1 MLSRAKFIIAA
12 ACLLAAAAPVRA
24 AVTSVTVTAYSTG
37 SVNVA
42 WAGGSSPYIAVLSTS
57 AAFAGY
63 VSSGSVA
70 ALAAAY
76 PGLNPD
82 TTYYFKVK
90 SSIDADA
97 AYLSTRTVTRVA
109 TPSGLYSVPE
119 YFTAQSSR
127 TAIVTIGWNTNNNPE
142 ATVYEV
148 AYNSGGADTVAPYI
162 NPLGSP
168 IDIAGLDANTLYN
181 FKVRARSSNG
191 SATAYTA
198 VISTATPALRL
209 SGLSDQVF
217 QTSATVSWTPV
228 DSAVQAQDS
237 EGYSLDYSLSPS
249 MSSPV
254 AWTTADPSVSARTLT
269 PLAANTTYYYR
280 AGTLN
285 ISGLANVE
293 ATRVFTTLS
302 PAPAGLTRGAVTEGS
317 AAFSWTALAP
327 AEAMGYRLEAATGT
341 FAAGEIVH
349 SSTVYS
355 AAQNSLTIVTLD
367 SNTTYYFRVA
377 GLNSAYAPNY
387 GSRLSTVTLA
397 QTVDAGFVTVAAEP
411 QAITASFIP
420 LPGTPQAFAAEGYLL
435 QGSTTNFS
443 GGTVYSSATYE
454 YREYQQ
460 SLTLTGLAPN
470 NTYYLRLGS
479 LNWQRTPNFSV
490 LGSTRTGFPGNLAG
504 VSLDNVWSS
513 SAAVS
518 FTPGIAAEGHVA
530 EASVHRFFNTVAAS
544 SASPSGAISNLVIQG
559 LSPNTTYYFRAGA
572 LYNGATVYSNTYP
585 DYRQTLPLP
594 LGGLAFAGVF
604 RSSVTVNW
612 DPLTNASQATSAE
625 SYLLQASTS
634 PAFTGTLFSSATL
647 NIGLDRLTI
656 IGLSPNTSYYFRA
669 GTVNLENSV
678 NYTVTPATATLANP
692 PVKQTSAIT
701 PVTMTVKWLTN
712 GNPPDTRYLV
722 ELDNDALF
730 TSMEPSSTTVLS
742 SATFS
747 GLTPN
752 TTYYSRVTAVNRL
765 NRAIPAVNF
774 DPYATSAYDPEY
786 APFLASEVGVSSLT
800 ARWNNVVPP
809 VNPAGTYYQAWISS
823 NTDFTGTVHSSVT
836 LNLSAAF
843 TGLLSD
849 TSYHMRV
856 SALNLT
862 GVPSDP
868 PVELGTAL
876 TRPATAYALPK
887 AEAFFDMM
895 TDGFSLRWEPNG
907 NSSHTV
913 YYVEASTRENNFST
927 IISSRLVN
935 SLSCTFSD
943 LAIDTTYWLQIQA
956 RGQSGLQSAFVDA
969 GSTRTLLS
977 SQGNALALQEAT
989 VSLETSYGTISVL
1002 LPSGAIGGS
1011 TRLTIMPS
1019 TFTLAGPASA
1029 VSQLTPTGI
1038 GLVINHFPPTLVLGA
1053 ITITLP
1059 YRIADLPPGID
1070 RARLVLALYD
1080 EANAV
1085 WVPLPSV
1092 SDTAN
1097 NLVVGQTWHL
1107 STFQLMQSNPGTG
1120 LSAVKIYPNPY
1131 RPNSVSD
1138 VMHFANLPAG
1148 ARVKI
1153 YTFLGELVRSLKAD
1167 VNGMAHWDG
1176 NNDAGRAAAS
1186 GVYIAFIRSSD
1197 KKSSKS
1203 FKVALER

>member
-12 ACLLAAAAPVRA
+12 ACLLAAAAPARA
-24 AVTSVTVTAYSTG
+24 VVNAPTVGAVTTNAVTFAWTG
-37 SVNVA
+37 
-42 WAGGSSPYIAVLSTS
+42 GLSPFIGVLSDTDT
-57 AAFAGY
+57 FAWY
-63 VSSGSVA
+63 ISSGPAVSPVT
-70 ALAAAY
+70 Y
-76 PGLNPD
+76 TGLHANA
-82 TTYYFKVK
+82 TYYFQVK
-90 SSIDADA
+90 SSGDTDAGYRSTYTITQLA
-97 AYLSTRTVTRVA
+97 APT
-109 TPSGLYSVPE
+109 GLYSVPE
-119 YFTAQSSR
+119 YFTAQSSY
-127 TAIVTIGWNTNNNPE
+127 TAIATIGWNTNNNHE
-142 ATVYEV
+142 ATIYEL
-148 AYNSGGADTVAPYI
+148 AYNDGVNPEIVAPYI

-168 IDIAGLDANTLYN
+168 IDIAGLNANTLYN
-181 FKVRARSSNG
+181 FKVRARGSSG
-191 SATAYTA
+191 AATAYTA
-198 VISTATPALRL
+198 YISTATPALRL
-209 SGLSDQVF
+209 SGISEAVS
-217 QTSATVSWTPV
+217 QTSAVVSWMPV

-237 EGYSLDYSLSPS
+237 EGYSLNYSLSQD
-249 MSSPV
+249 MASPV
-254 AWTTADPSVSARTLT
+254 PWSTANSAIASATLA
-269 PLAANTTYYYR
+269 PLVANTTYYYR
-280 AGTLN
+280 VGTLN

-293 ATRVFTTLS
+293 TTRVFTTLS
-302 PAPAGLTRGAVTEGS
+302 PVPAGLTRGAVTDGS
-317 AAFSWTALAP
+317 AAFSWTALGA

-341 FAAGEIVH
+341 FSAVETLH
-349 SSTVYS
+349 SSATYNT
-355 AAQNSLTIVTLD
+355 AKNSLAIVTLD
-367 SNTTYYFRVA
+367 ANTTYYFRVA
-377 GLNSAYAPNY
+377 GLNTAYAPNY
-387 GSRLSTVTLA
+387 GPQLSTVTLA
-397 QTVDAGFVTVAAEP
+397 LPVDAELIDIEAEP
-411 QAITASFIP
+411 QAITARFTP
-420 LPGTPQAFAAEGYLL
+420 LPGSPQSFAAEGYLL

-454 YREYQQ
+454 YSEEQR
-460 SLTLTGLAPN
+460 SLTLAGLAPN
-470 NTYYLRLGS
+470 NTYYLRLGT
-479 LNWQRTPNFSV
+479 LNWQLTPNFTV
-490 LGSTRTGFPGNLAG
+490 LPSTRTGFPENLTG

-513 SAAVS
+513 SAAIS
-518 FTPGIAAEGHVA
+518 FTPGTAAEGHVA
-530 EASVHRFFNTVAAS
+530 EASVHRFFSTVAVS
-544 SASPSGAISNLVIQG
+544 SASPSGAISGLIVQG
-559 LSPNTTYYFRAGA
+559 LSPNTTYFFRAGA

-585 DYRQTLPLP
+585 EYRQTLPLP
-594 LGGLAFAGVF
+594 LTGVGFAGVF

-612 DPLTNASQATSAE
+612 NPLINDSQATSAE

-634 PAFTGTLFSSATL
+634 PAFDGPLFSSSTL
-647 NIGLDRLTI
+647 ALALNRLTI
-656 IGLSPNTSYYFRA
+656 TGLSPNTSYYFRA

-678 NYTVTPATATLANP
+678 NYVVTPATATLANP
-692 PVKQTSAIT
+692 PVKRTAAIT
-701 PVTMTVKWLTN
+701 PVTMTVKWLVN
-712 GNPPDTRYLV
+712 GNPADTRYLV

-730 TSMEPSSTTVLS
+730 GSMEPSSTTVLS

-752 TTYYSRVTAVNRL
+752 TTYYARVTAINRL
-765 NRAIPAVNF
+765 DRAIPAVNF

-800 ARWNNVVPP
+800 ARWNNIVPP
-809 VNPAGTYYQAWISS
+809 INPAGTYYQAWISS
-823 NTDFTGTVHSSVT
+823 NTDFSGTVHSSVT
-836 LNLSAAF
+836 LNLNAVF
-843 TGLLSD
+843 TGLQSD

-868 PVELGTAL
+868 PVELGAPL

-887 AEAFFDMM
+887 AEAFFDMLI
-895 TDGFSLRWEPNG
+895 DGFSLRWEPNG

-913 YYVEASTRENNFST
+913 YYVEASTKSDFSVVNST
-927 IISSRLVN
+927 RLVN
-935 SLSCTFSD
+935 ALSCTFSD
-943 LAIDTTYWLQIQA
+943 LGIDTTYWLRIEA
-956 RGQSGLQSAFVDA
+956 RGQSGLRSAYVEA

-1019 TFTLAGPASA
+1019 TFTLAGPYSA
-1029 VSQLTPTGI
+1029 VSHLTPTGI

-1070 RARLVLALYD
+1070 RSRLVLALYD
-1080 EANAV
+1080 EVNAV

-1097 NLVVGQTWHL
+1097 NLVTGQTWHL

-1148 ARVKI
+1148 ARIKI

-1176 NNDAGRAAAS
+1176 ANDAGRAAAS
-1186 GVYIAFIRSSD
+1186 GVYIAFIRTGD